1 MHYLHALLNDS
12 EREYATRPTAVMAD
26 GDARVVYV
34 DENASTATITAAL
47 EAWGLRVRAEREHK
61 EAGIQG
67 LSTDD
72 SWATFRPV
80 PPPTSRLQNLRSPVW
95 LPPIAEAVVGIVADP
110 LSAWF
115 LRVA

>member
-1 MHYLHALLNDS
+1 M
-12 EREYATRPTAVMAD
+12 AVMPD
-26 GDARVVYV
+26 GGAGVVYV
-34 DENASTATITAAL
+34 DHDASTATITAAL
-47 EAWGLRVRAEREHK
+47 EAWGLRVRAEREHG

-80 PPPTSRLQNLRSPVW
+80 LPPTSRLLNLRSPVW
-95 LPPIAEAVVGIVADP
+95 LPPIADAAVGTAADP

-115 LRVA
+115 MRAA